1 MAKFTREEMTNIL
14 AKKTRYEFTWL
25 NLKNNHE
32 ITDWVVATD
41 GYDAV
46 AKFIAQRKAANKDVP
61 AVYTIE
67 NTFLV

>member
-1 MAKFTREEMTNIL
+1 M

-25 NLKNNHE
+25 NLKNNYE

-46 AKFIAQRKAANKDVP
+46 AKFTAQRKAANEDVP
-61 AVYTIE
+61 AVYTIK
-67 NTFLV
+67 NTFLVV